1 MTRSRNRKA
10 VRPRRNRAGKKKRRP
25 FAQYMR
31 RKLAFTFA
39 LVTLALFALA
49 MVLLTISRDKNDEYT
64 KIIFAQQ
71 DYDSRTIA
79 FRRGD
84 IVDRNGT
91 VLATTTR
98 LYNLILDPV
107 IMTSGEGKYLD
118 TTLDA
123 LVQCYGYDR
132 SELEQLLAE
141 KADSRYVIYQKE
153 MSEEDMNR
161 FVELKNQ
168 IAKENSKKADKEE
181 KEKRVAGVWFETKYK
196 RVYP

>member
-1 MTRSRNRKA
+1 
-10 VRPRRNRAGKKKRRP
+10 
-25 FAQYMR
+25 MR

-118 TTLDA
+118 T
-123 LVQCYGYDR
+123 R
-132 SELEQLLAE
+132 
-141 KADSRYVIYQKE
+141 
-153 MSEEDMNR
+153 
-161 FVELKNQ
+161 
-168 IAKENSKKADKEE
+168 
-181 KEKRVAGVWFETKYK
+181 KRCRK
-196 RVYP
+196 RI